1 MNDPLARLR
10 VLDAVFDGRLTADV
24 VKRATETEDVQG
36 HARETIRAAALALFT
51 VCLAWHWQSR
61 LLALL
66 ATALV
71 GFAVGYVH
79 SWRIARR
86 EHLDAV
92 AKVRAVME
100 AP

>member
-10 VLDAVFDGRLTADV
+10 VLDAVFDGRLTVDV
-24 VKRATETEDVQG
+24 VKRATETEDVRG
-36 HARETIRAAALALFT
+36 LARETIRATALALLT

-61 LLALL
+61 FLALL
-66 ATALV
+66 ATGLV
-71 GFAVGYVH
+71 GFAIGYGH
-79 SWRIARR
+79 SWRIARH

-100 AP
+100 AL